1 MKCKYCDFE
10 NLDQAT
16 YCSGCGK
23 PLDESNDVIVQSQT
37 FEKKNRRI
45 LFSVVSILGVILVI
59 FFAWLIFKPNQ
70 LELAK
75 EAYQSGDLTAYE
87 KVQSKFSKD
96 QITEFDAYIVEE
108 AQAVFEAF
116 KTDGLYYKEAVRRL
130 DKIKLYAINSDEVNT
145 IITNL
150 ESLNS
155 SRTAYD
161 QGKVW
166 LQAKEWENAKASFE
180 AVIPPDSNYDSALR
194 YLESIQRWQLQE
206 IGAKALDY
214 LEEENYEQA
223 VNELMKGLEIDPTN
237 ETLLSIKQIIQDAL
251 NQPPVVEDPV
261 EEKPKGLGE
270 MIQDGL
276 KAIGDGI
283 KSFFNGSWLEN

>member
-10 NLDQAT
+10 DLDQAT

-23 PLDESNDVIVQSQT
+23 PLDESNDMIVQSQT

-45 LFSVVSILGVILVI
+45 LFSVVSILGVISVI
-59 FFAWLIFKPNQ
+59 FFAWLILKPNQ

-108 AQAVFEAF
+108 AQAVFDAF

-130 DKIKLYAINSDEVNT
+130 DKIKLYVINSDEVNT

-180 AVIPPDSNYDSALR
+180 AVIPLDSNYDSALR

-214 LEEENYEQA
+214 LEQENYEQA